1 MVAAFDAAAISFYR
15 PAVERH
21 PTEAAGG
28 IGMWRDKQ
36 PCVERT
42 PRPSRGLTTS
52 DRRVCSL
59 GESVAMSFT
68 ERQIFRPVQ

>member
-28 IGMWRDKQ
+28 ETNNPAWSE
-36 PCVERT
+36 P
-42 PRPSRGLTTS
+42 RGL
-52 DRRVCSL
+52 VE
-59 GESVAMSFT
+59 G
-68 ERQIFRPVQ
+68 